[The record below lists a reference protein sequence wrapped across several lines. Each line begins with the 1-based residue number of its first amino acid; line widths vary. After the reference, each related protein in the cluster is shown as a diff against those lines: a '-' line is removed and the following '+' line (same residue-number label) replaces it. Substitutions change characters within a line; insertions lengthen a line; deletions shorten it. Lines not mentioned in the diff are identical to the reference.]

1 MKKLNLPLFE
11 FKINGAARRMTARIG
26 SLTEPIR
33 QILGWWEYVR
43 GIYWL
48 KMPDYKCAFSSTF
61 CTSAFL
67 LSRILIGLVNNRR
80 WLSSS
85 ND

>member
-48 KMPDYKCAFSSTF
+48 KMPDYKALSRVLFARRHFCYLEFSS
-61 CTSAFL
+61 
-67 LSRILIGLVNNRR
+67 G
-80 WLSSS
+80 
-85 ND
+85 